1 MGPLPVAV
9 RLAGPRIAAAAIACL
24 LLSMWGI
31 AVGTL
36 VGWQASMSL
45 MGLPS
50 ETFFMMMVKM
60 IWFRDIVGL
69 VVKGLLFGL
78 LPAAICCHE
87 ALRTEFRDEAFTRR
101 RRRAARR
108 RRRPAGDPRLPG
120 DLPGHRLDPDR
131 EHELVHAGLSRGPVL
146 RPDAAEAPVP
156 LKPPVGGFD
165 GPGPR
170 EESMMSARF
179 SAREIWV
186 GLIVIVAIG
195 GLIGLVGLASD
206 GPGFLAPQKT
216 IDVVFRDAQ
225 GLRVGSPVRI
235 AGLDTGNVV
244 DLDVV
249 ENVDGTLRAKV
260 RISLPANL
268 VKKLRQDVKV
278 TVTPA
283 LTGMSHVNIVSSGH
297 SNVPLVAGQIITG
310 VETSFFDP
318 IIEQLGLDPI
328 ERSDIRHMIG
338 EVRQTV
344 DSARAEAPPVPR
356 LARGDLGQHARD
368 DARRS
373 GRPSSRPSARSRT
386 SPSGSGPTRRGSNR
400 PLVRVDEMTGELQ
413 GIVTENRENVRQTM
427 ASVRDLTAS
436 LTDVVSKD
444 RVKVERVLDG
454 LDVLR
459 ARSERVLYQADQIAG
474 QIAGILVRG
483 RTEIERAIT
492 NVRDATDWAKRLVQ
506 KIYANPFVLSPF
518 YKPNHEDLR
527 VEGAYD
533 TALVFSHGAA
543 GAAGCRQDARDATA
557 AAPRTRSSSGRSRNC
572 SSGS

>member
-1 MGPLPVAV
+1 
-9 RLAGPRIAAAAIACL
+9 
-24 LLSMWGI
+24 
-31 AVGTL
+31 
-36 VGWQASMSL
+36 
-45 MGLPS
+45 
-50 ETFFMMMVKM
+50 
-60 IWFRDIVGL
+60 
-69 VVKGLLFGL
+69 
-78 LPAAICCHE
+78 
-87 ALRTEFRDEAFTRR
+87 
-101 RRRAARR
+101 
-108 RRRPAGDPRLPG
+108 
-120 DLPGHRLDPDR
+120 
-131 EHELVHAGLSRGPVL
+131 
-146 RPDAAEAPVP
+146 
-156 LKPPVGGFD
+156 
-165 GPGPR
+165 
-170 EESMMSARF
+170 MSARF

-225 GLRVGSPVRI
+225 GLRIGSPVRI

-297 SNVPLVAGQIITG
+297 SNVPLVAGQMITG

-328 ERSDIRHMIG
+328 ARSDIRHMIG

-344 DSARAEAPPVPR
+344 DSAGPRVRQFLASLDETSANMREMTEAIRPAVESTIGEVEDLTKRIRLNTPR
-356 LARGDLGQHARD
+356 LE
-368 DARRS
+368 S
-373 GRPSSRPSARSRT
+373 T
-386 SPSGSGPTRRGSNR
+386 
-400 PLVRVDEMTGELQ
+400 LVRVDAMTGELQ

-483 RTEIERAIT
+483 RTEVERSVT
-492 NVRDATDWAKRLVQ
+492 NVRDATDWANKLVQ

-527 VEGAYD
+527 VQGAYD
-533 TALVFSHGAA
+533 TALVFTHGA
-543 GAAGCRQDARDATA
+543 QELRDAVKTLETL
-557 AAPRTRSSSGRSRNC
+557 RGRAVDPQQQREIQELQQRVLILTNQLGETSQRLHEALQQAN
-572 SSGS
+572 GRERLRR